1 MSSEVPEGP
10 STYSLQMFEERTWL
24 LSTLL
29 KDRVSLRQL
38 LQFRLAP
45 FGKVS
50 PVESVGHA
58 CGQSEQDILGSHS
71 SAIP

>member
-10 STYSLQMFEERTWL
+10 STYSLQMFKERTRL

-29 KDRVSLRQL
+29 KDRVLLRQL

-45 FGKVS
+45 FGKV
-50 PVESVGHA
+50 H
-58 CGQSEQDILGSHS
+58 L
-71 SAIP
+71 